1 MGEYNIWQSSTRSS
15 LEYIIKEILYE
26 IPYSISGGFAVQ
38 IHSYVNKDKSFR
50 RNTKDID
57 ILVLREY
64 KEKLLDI
71 LKDKKIYYKLQKSVV
86 RDSLD
91 IIMEKGPKISISF
104 VDNLP
109 SYEKLNINKITVNV
123 ENLESLLVNKFST
136 YNFRTVDKDIT
147 DLCQVIKLLKKKEVN
162 MDEIIRAMK
171 RYNIV
176 EDAEKIFF
184 VFLELNG
191 LIKSPEKYIDID
203 AEEKNNFSY
212 YLKSKKL
219 ICKE

>member
-1 MGEYNIWQSSTRSS
+1 
-15 LEYIIKEILYE
+15 
-26 IPYSISGGFAVQ
+26 
-38 IHSYVNKDKSFR
+38 
-50 RNTKDID
+50 
-57 ILVLREY
+57 
-64 KEKLLDI
+64 
-71 LKDKKIYYKLQKSVV
+71 
-86 RDSLD
+86 
-91 IIMEKGPKISISF
+91 
-104 VDNLP
+104 
-109 SYEKLNINKITVNV
+109 NKIIVNV

-162 MDEIIRAMK
+162 MDEIIEAMK

-176 EDAEKIFF
+176 EDAEKMFF

-219 ICKE
+219 ICKK

>member
-1 MGEYNIWQSSTRSS
+1 MREYNIWQSSTRSI

-38 IHSYVNKDKSFR
+38 IYSYVNKDKSFR

-162 MDEIIRAMK
+162 MDEIIGAMK

-176 EDAEKIFF
+176 EDAEKMFF

-191 LIKSPEKYIDID
+191 LIKSPEKYVDID

>member
-1 MGEYNIWQSSTRSS
+1 MREYNIWQSSTRSI

-38 IHSYVNKDKSFR
+38 IYSYVNKDKSFR

-104 VDNLP
+104 VDNSP

>member
-1 MGEYNIWQSSTRSS
+1 MREYNIWQSSTRSI

-38 IHSYVNKDKSFR
+38 IYSYVNKDKSFR

-109 SYEKLNINKITVNV
+109 NYEKLNINKITVNV

-162 MDEIIRAMK
+162 MDEIIGAMK

-176 EDAEKIFF
+176 EDAEKMFF

-191 LIKSPEKYIDID
+191 LIKSPEKYVDID

>member
-1 MGEYNIWQSSTRSS
+1 MGEYNIWQSSTRSI

-38 IHSYVNKDKSFR
+38 IYSYVNKDKSFR

-71 LKDKKIYYKLQKSVV
+71 LKDKKIYYKIQKSVV

-109 SYEKLNINKITVNV
+109 NYEKLNINKITVNV

-162 MDEIIRAMK
+162 MDEIIGAMK

-176 EDAEKIFF
+176 EDAEKMFF

-191 LIKSPEKYIDID
+191 LIKSPEKYVDID